1 MTAKLISLMLVIA
14 GIIHVLPLACVAG
27 LISAAAFLG
36 LAWATGGYN
45 SLVARVVAADVVAL
59 VCLAIGAVAY
69 LAARAGP

>member
-36 LAWATGGYN
+36 LA
-45 SLVARVVAADVVAL
+45 
-59 VCLAIGAVAY
+59 
-69 LAARAGP
+69 